1 MKIIFYKNNSP
12 KKKVV
17 KSLTNSKEFEG
28 ELLDDCDLVNPSF
41 RISIKNPSEYN
52 YFYIPAF
59 HRYYYITEAT
69 VLQTGIWK
77 ISGHTDVL
85 MSSKTNLLNNKAVI
99 EKTEK
104 GGSSY
109 IDDGSWLT
117 RTDSYI
123 QATAM
128 SGQIGNFNTF
138 LLISGQPVSN

>member
-17 KSLTNSKEFEG
+17 KSLTNSKECEG
-28 ELLDDCDLVNPSF
+28 ELFDNCDLVNPSF
-41 RISIKNPSEYN
+41 RIAIKNPAEYN

-59 HRYYYITEAT
+59 HRYYYITEVT

-85 MSSKTNLLNNKAVI
+85 MSSRTNLLNNKAVI

-104 GGSSY
+104 GGSS
-109 IDDGSWLT
+109 
-117 RTDSYI
+117 
-123 QATAM
+123 
-128 SGQIGNFNTF
+128 
-138 LLISGQPVSN
+138 